1 MTAASVVPAPAA
13 NPEPPFPTDLLGD
26 TVRHEGLAEALNALL
41 AETEQEEDRLPMAV
55 NAFGQWCT
63 KGIDGWRPHR
73 TYMHAYRAAHAEEV
87 A

>member
-1 MTAASVVPAPAA
+1 MTTASVVPAPAA
-13 NPEPPFPTDLLGD
+13 SPEQPFPTDLLRD

-41 AETEQEEDRLPMAV
+41 AETEAAEDRLPMAV

-63 KGIDGWRPHR
+63 KGLDGWRPHR